1 MIVIGSTDMKL
12 KQIGSKRI
20 LYVMA
25 SELEYGSHLK
35 QRFSPLITGM
45 GPVEA
50 AIQLSSALTGLNA
63 DGSLPDCV
71 ICLGSAGSATLNH
84 MEIYQVSSV
93 SYRDMDARPLGFDKG
108 ITPLLD
114 IPAIV
119 DLAHQVDELPAAS
132 LSTGASIVAGEAYQD
147 IDADMADMETFAV
160 LRACMGFDI
169 PMIGLRGIS
178 DGKTKLETL
187 TGWTDYLHIIDEKL
201 AEVVDKVEQAITN
214 GSIL

>member
-71 ICLGSAGSATLNH
+71 ICLGSAGSATLDH
-84 MEIYQVSSV
+84 AGVYQVSSV
-93 SYRDMDARPLGFDKG
+93 AYRDMDASPLGFDKG
-108 ITPLLD
+108 TTPLLD
-114 IPAIV
+114 IPAV
-119 DLAHQVDELPAAS
+119 VNLPHQVEGMSAAS
-132 LSTGASIVAGEAYQD
+132 LSTGASIITGKAYQV
-147 IDADMADMETFAV
+147 IDADMVDMETFAV

-169 PMIGLRGIS
+169 GLIGLRGIS
-178 DGKTKLETL
+178 DGKQDIKGL
-187 TGWTDYLHIIDEKL
+187 TDWTDYLHIIDENL
-201 AEVVDKVEQAITN
+201 GAAVDQVEQAIGN